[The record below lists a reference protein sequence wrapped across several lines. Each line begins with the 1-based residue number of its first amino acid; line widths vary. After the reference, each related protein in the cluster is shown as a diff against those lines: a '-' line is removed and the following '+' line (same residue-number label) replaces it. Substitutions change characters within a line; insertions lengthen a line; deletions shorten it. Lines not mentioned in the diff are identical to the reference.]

1 MSKLIAVIGATGQ
14 QGSSVV
20 EYLLKQ
26 PAGKFTVRAITRN
39 PDSRASKKLAA
50 RGVQVVKAELGNLD
64 EVTAAFTGAWG
75 LFCVTQFYEHG
86 YDLEQVHGRNMVEAA
101 RTCDVKHVV
110 WSTVEGREGEC
121 SAISWTS
128 KALIED
134 RFIEASIPWTFVY
147 IPMYYENFFS
157 PFFPPTYDDEKGFG
171 WAVTVP
177 PDLPIYAMSV
187 EEFGG
192 WVVPA
197 FVEPEK
203 YTGVKIKICVE
214 YLSFRDVVTQFSD
227 VTGEKAYVAVELDRE
242 QFEATRHADHPLA
255 ETLYLSFEFITRSG
269 PGTGVKSVEQTI
281 SINSAAS
288 TYRQWLKSS
297 QGMRDYISKMK
308 EDFQSKKTA

>member
-1 MSKLIAVIGATGQ
+1 M
-14 QGSSVV
+14 
-20 EYLLKQ
+20 
-26 PAGKFTVRAITRN
+26 
-39 PDSRASKKLAA
+39 
-50 RGVQVVKAELGNLD
+50 
-64 EVTAAFTGAWG
+64 
-75 LFCVTQFYEHG
+75 TQFYEHG

-134 RFIEASIPWTFVY
+134 RFIEAGIPWTFVY

-203 YTGVKIKICVE
+203 YTGESTALGHVVCVFKLSGVKIKICVE

-227 VTGEKAYVAVELDRE
+227 VTGEKAYVALELDRE

-269 PGTGVKSVEQTI
+269 PGTGVKVSLRCDIAWNLNSFSLQSVEQTI
-281 SINSAAS
+281 SINPAAS